1 MLGTDYSI
9 VVSRT
14 HESAR
19 NPNTNATDP
28 QVQITPFTSCK
39 CIQFS
44 PQSIELPKGRQ
55 SARFTARATH
65 PPADAAKRVR
75 ISYRL
80 QAATAFTDPC
90 PRWLV
95 LSGQAPH
102 YCVVTINPFN
112 TNGHK
117 GFAGIAFVLAVNLAI
132 WISAIL
138 YFVLWKT
145 IRCSDQPGLFIRDP
159 RTKNGPPGKGTWT
172 EGGQNY
178 QYITHG
184 EYCTFTERVRTF
196 YATPCDGKEVS
207 ALCGPDAVLYLRLQ
221 RDAIWLLLGLS
232 CVALFVVIPVNV
244 VQAKQRGFEGFES
257 TTIKHVPRGSSV
269 LWLHVGFVYLLT
281 CSFGFYL
288 RYLFLQMLHDRE
300 TAHPWAIV
308 SLHTMFITDG
318 PPPSATGER
327 LMCHLRHLF
336 PGDIIH
342 AITVPQLG
350 SYLAQYNAWDSR
362 QRALERSIAIKQG
375 SVNGKLPLCVKVC
388 PGDACCPSPID
399 FIRVYCSCLCCDSR
413 ASRVDDASA
422 SSSTRITVSEAEM
435 SSLLGRKS
443 VADARRLECEYGIQ
457 CRP

>member
-1 MLGTDYSI
+1 M
-9 VVSRT
+9 
-14 HESAR
+14 
-19 NPNTNATDP
+19 
-28 QVQITPFTSCK
+28 
-39 CIQFS
+39 
-44 PQSIELPKGRQ
+44 
-55 SARFTARATH
+55 
-65 PPADAAKRVR
+65 R

-95 LSGQAPH
+95 ILGQAPH
-102 YCVVTINPFN
+102 SRCDDQPFQHQWAQRIRRYRFRAC
-112 TNGHK
+112 GEP
-117 GFAGIAFVLAVNLAI
+117 AI

-269 LWLHVGFVYLLT
+269 PAARWIRLLAHMLLRLLPALSVSPDVARPRNGAPVGHCVPAHHVHY
-281 CSFGFYL
+281 
-288 RYLFLQMLHDRE
+288 
-300 TAHPWAIV
+300 
-308 SLHTMFITDG
+308 
-318 PPPSATGER
+318 
-327 LMCHLRHLF
+327 
-336 PGDIIH
+336 
-342 AITVPQLG
+342 
-350 SYLAQYNAWDSR
+350 
-362 QRALERSIAIKQG
+362 
-375 SVNGKLPLCVKVC
+375 
-388 PGDACCPSPID
+388 
-399 FIRVYCSCLCCDSR
+399 
-413 ASRVDDASA
+413 
-422 SSSTRITVSEAEM
+422 
-435 SSLLGRKS
+435 
-443 VADARRLECEYGIQ
+443 
-457 CRP
+457 